1 MFVTMKT
8 DKKRG
13 LQETSLI
20 TLLRSFSA
28 EEIKSFEKFV
38 SSPFYNTQQ
47 PVSRL
52 ASALKNFHP
61 EFDSEEMTK
70 EFLFSRANP
79 ERKFDDTLFRKY
91 MSNLMKLAEEYLITV
106 DVSSQPDR
114 KQTFLLDQ
122 FERRN
127 QFNLFYRL
135 LDKIESRESETELI
149 TNESF
154 YLKHFREEL
163 KTSCAIRNS
172 KLQSLRPSL
181 MKSHIYL
188 LLHELLTSTVY
199 GNMMLVNTKSFKE
212 SEDSVIFDDFFQVFE
227 LIGYLEGSE
236 FLNDTEKDFVELC
249 RHDFILMRD
258 PANTDSL
265 KHMRRSILGLAGK
278 MSKNMLYI
286 FFSHLNIFYLLNIS
300 GGNDKLSKDL
310 LENYKFMVD
319 NDLYRNAE
327 REYINFSEYR
337 TILLYSFKM
346 KETDFAEKFIEKFRN
361 VHSPDQRK
369 EILNYSYAVLN
380 FEKGNYDESLK
391 YLTKLKAD
399 NIIMKLDCEVL
410 RIMIFYEKDFIEN
423 AVSAVE
429 AFRYYTKNNGFLS
442 KDVVRSQAEFA
453 RITAFLIK
461 HKQSGISGYEY
472 EKTLKEIEDNGL
484 LRRKSWLISKL
495 GELKL
500 KAVSG

>member
-1 MFVTMKT
+1 
-8 DKKRG
+8 
-13 LQETSLI
+13 
-20 TLLRSFSA
+20 
-28 EEIKSFEKFV
+28 
-38 SSPFYNTQQ
+38 
-47 PVSRL
+47 
-52 ASALKNFHP
+52 
-61 EFDSEEMTK
+61 MTK

-79 ERKFDDTLFRKY
+79 GREYDDTLFRKY
-91 MSNLMKLAEEYLITV
+91 MSNLLKLAEEYLIVV

-127 QFNLFYRL
+127 QFNLFNRL
-135 LDKIESRESETELI
+135 LEKIENRDSKTDLI

-172 KLQSLRPSL
+172 KLHNLRPSL

-212 SEDSVIFDDFFQVFE
+212 SENSVIFDDFFQVFE

-236 FLNDTEKDFVELC
+236 FLDDSEKDFVELC

-258 PANTDSL
+258 PSNTGSL
-265 KHMRRSILGLAGK
+265 VHMRNSILGLSDK

-300 GGNDKLSKDL
+300 GGNEKLSEDL
-310 LENYKFMVD
+310 LQNYKFMVD

-337 TILLYSFKM
+337 TILLHSFRM
-346 KETDFAEKFIEKFRN
+346 KETDFAEKLIEKFRY

-380 FEKGNYDESLK
+380 FEKGNYDESLR

-453 RITAFLIK
+453 RITSFLIK
-461 HKQSGISGYEY
+461 HKHDGITDYEY
-472 EKTLKEIEDNGL
+472 QKTLREIESSTL
-484 LRRKSWLISKL
+484 LRRKIWLISKL
-495 GELKL
+495 RELKQK
-500 KAVSG
+500 KAED

>member
-1 MFVTMKT
+1 MT

-13 LQETSLI
+13 LADSSLI
-20 TLLRSFSA
+20 TLLRSFSS
-28 EEIKSFEKFV
+28 EEIRSFEKFV
-38 SSPFYNTQQ
+38 SSPYYNTQQ

-52 ASALKNFHP
+52 AGALKVFHP
-61 EFDSEEMTK
+61 EFDSPEMTK
-70 EFLFSRANP
+70 EFLFGRSNP
-79 ERKFDDTLFRKY
+79 DRKYDDTLFRKY
-91 MSNLMKLAEEYLITV
+91 MSNLMKLAEEYLIAV

-114 KQTFLLDQ
+114 KRTFLLDQ

-127 QFNLFYRL
+127 QFNLFNRL
-135 LDKIESRESETELI
+135 LDKIENQDRKSDLI

-172 KLQSLRPSL
+172 KLHSLRPSL

-212 SEDSVIFDDFFQVFE
+212 SENSVIFDDFFQVFE

-236 FLNDTEKDFVELC
+236 FLDDSEKDFVELC

-258 PANTDSL
+258 PLNTGSL
-265 KHMRRSILGLAGK
+265 VHMRNSILGLSDK

-300 GGNDKLSKDL
+300 GGNEKLSKDL

-337 TILLYSFKM
+337 TILLHSFRM
-346 KETDFAEKFIEKFRN
+346 KKTDFAEKLIEKFRN

-380 FEKGNYDESLK
+380 FEKGNYDESLR

-410 RIMIFYEKDFIEN
+410 RIMIFYEKDFLEN

-453 RITAFLIK
+453 RITSFLIK
-461 HKQSGISGYEY
+461 HKHDGITGFEY
-472 EKTLKEIEDNGL
+472 QKALREIESNTL

-495 GELKL
+495 RELKQK
-500 KAVSG
+500 KAED